1 MKRFIAGTLLCV
13 SGALC
18 ATMVG
23 AQPAATNPCH
33 AFDDPMQR
41 LACYD
46 RATGLPSSPSSQ
58 RPGSDAPLPA
68 ARPAGPVSSVEPASL
83 LAASWASTPGAE
95 RYPLQYHHANY
106 LLVARYTDS
115 VNNKPFS
122 PLFNA
127 AGIPDQELDATEA
140 KFQFSGRLRFWATDD
155 RRWGAWVAYTQQSQW
170 QVYNSDVS
178 RPFRETNYMP
188 EVFVSMNP
196 DLAWGGWRWGLANV
210 GFVHQSN
217 GRADPLSRSW
227 DRVYA
232 QVGAD
237 NGNLALSLKV
247 WSRLSEDEKEDD
259 NPDITDYLGHGQLD
273 AVYRWREHSFT
284 GMVRGN
290 VGTGKGAAQVGWFS
304 PRLLGPL
311 RGYVQVFSGYGESMI
326 DYNWRQTT
334 VGVGLAL
341 SDGF

>member
-1 MKRFIAGTLLCV
+1 MKRPIAGGVLCLSTV
-13 SGALC
+13 LC
-18 ATMVG
+18 ATPVG
-23 AQPAATNPCH
+23 AQPAAANPCH
-33 AFDDPMQR
+33 ALDDPAQR
-41 LACYD
+41 LVCYD
-46 RATGLPSSPSSQ
+46 RATGLDPSPSAR
-58 RPGSDAPLPA
+58 RPGADASPPA
-68 ARPAGPVSSVEPASL
+68 ATPAVPAAPAERASP
-83 LAASWASTPGAE
+83 LAESWGTTPGSE
-95 RYPLQYHHANY
+95 RYPLKYHHPNY
-106 LLVARYTDS
+106 LLFARYSSS

-127 AGIPDQELDATEA
+127 AGIPDQGLDATEA
-140 KFQFSGRLRFWATDD
+140 KFQFSGRLRFWASDD
-155 RRWGAWVAYTQQSQW
+155 RRWSAWVAYTQQSQW
-170 QVYNSDVS
+170 QVYNSDIS

-188 EVFVSMNP
+188 EVFVGMNP
-196 DLAWGGWRWGLANV
+196 DIAWGGWRWGLANV
-210 GFVHQSN
+210 GLVHQSN

-232 QVGAD
+232 QFGAES
-237 NGNLALSLKV
+237 GNLALYLKV
-247 WSRLSEDEKEDD
+247 WSRLSEDEKKDD
-259 NPDITDYLGHGQLD
+259 NPDITDYLGHGQVD
-273 AVYRWREHSFT
+273 AVYRWRGHSFT

-341 SDGF
+341 NDGL